1 MPCNLSAPS
10 FPSPPCSPYPTSREL
25 LPGHDRLALALA
37 LTVRLAYLLSLL
49 AAFPLQVNGIAL
61 VCCCC
66 VQHSCRWSLPL
77 VFPICETDTAAHA
90 GLCLLVPPEQC
101 QLDRAQ
107 HGCRPRSVQMQPFRD
122 SIAWLRHPRT
132 SQVRSI
138 SAAACMPASQPVGL
152 E

>member
-66 VQHSCRWSLPL
+66 CVQHSCRVVPATD
-77 VFPICETDTAAHA
+77 FPRRVKPI
-90 GLCLLVPPEQC
+90 
-101 QLDRAQ
+101 
-107 HGCRPRSVQMQPFRD
+107 
-122 SIAWLRHPRT
+122 RT
-132 SQVRSI
+132 RML
-138 SAAACMPASQPVGL
+138 AC
-152 E
+152 